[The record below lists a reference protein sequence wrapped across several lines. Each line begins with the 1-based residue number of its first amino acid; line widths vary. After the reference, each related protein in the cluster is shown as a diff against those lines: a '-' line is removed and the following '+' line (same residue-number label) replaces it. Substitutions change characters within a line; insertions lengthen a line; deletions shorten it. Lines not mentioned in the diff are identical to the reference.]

1 VINYDE
7 HIKRRS
13 EFTLKR
19 LRTGW
24 RRLPRQRP
32 RDLEE
37 ERVLLKMAMERKQRW
52 LETGKLEILGP
63 REYRLRWRSDHE

>member
-1 VINYDE
+1 LINYDE
-7 HIKRRS
+7 HVKRRS

-19 LRTGW
+19 LRAGW

-37 ERVLLKMAMERKQRW
+37 ERILLKMTLERKRRW

-63 REYRLRWRSDHE
+63 REYRLR

>member
-1 VINYDE
+1 MIDYDE
-7 HIKRRS
+7 HVKRRS

-19 LRTGW
+19 LRGGW

-32 RDLEE
+32 RDIEA
-37 ERVLLKMAMERKQRW
+37 ERVLLRMALERKRRW

-63 REYRLRWRSDHE
+63 REYRLR

>member
-7 HIKRRS
+7 HVKRRS

-19 LRTGW
+19 LRAGW
-24 RRLPRQRP
+24 RRLPRRRP
-32 RDLEE
+32 RDPEE
-37 ERVLLKMAMERKQRW
+37 EQVLLKMALERKRRW

-63 REYRLRWRSDHE
+63 REYRLR

>member
-1 VINYDE
+1 LIDYDE
-7 HIKRRS
+7 HVKRRS

-19 LRTGW
+19 LRAGW

-37 ERVLLKMAMERKQRW
+37 ERILLKMALERKRRW
-52 LETGKLEILGP
+52 LETGKLEIIGP
-63 REYRLRWRSDHE
+63 REYRLR

>member
-1 VINYDE
+1 MLNYDE
-7 HIKRRS
+7 HVKRRG

-19 LRTGW
+19 LRAGW

-37 ERVLLKMAMERKQRW
+37 ERVLLKMALERKRRW
-52 LETGKLEILGP
+52 LETGKLEIIGP
-63 REYRLRWRSDHE
+63 REYRLR